1 MPPLD
6 FSFNKDYE
14 PDFKFYD
21 PALLEAVK
29 RENQD
34 VHSFFRLLALCHTV
48 MPEEKHGK
56 IEYQAQ
62 SPDEAALVSAARNF
76 GFVFKERS
84 PNSITIEVMGKKEIY
99 ELLCILDFNNVRKRM
114 SVILRKDG
122 HLRLYCKGADNVI
135 YERLK
140 KDSEEIMAKTLDHL
154 NKFAGEGLRTLCL
167 SVRDLDESFFNNWK
181 QRHQEAALSQENRD
195 DKLDAIY
202 EEIEKDMS
210 LLGATAIEDK
220 LQDGVPQTIANL
232 SLAGIKL
239 WVLTGDKQGKFLKN
253 INIIT
258 YVNYIYMY
266 ISNNNIFILNS
277 FTETAINIGYSCQLL
292 TDDLTDVFVI
302 DATTYDGV
310 ETQLTRCL
318 DTIKT
323 ASTQQ
328 KRPTLSIVTF
338 RWDKER
344 SGT

>member
-14 PDFKFYD
+14 PEFKFYD

-122 HLRLYCKGADNVI
+122 QLRLYCKGADNVI

-140 KDSEEIMAKTLDHL
+140 KDSEDIMAKTLDHL

-232 SLAGIKL
+232 GVAGIKL
-239 WVLTGDKQGKFLKN
+239 WVLTGDKQGKLVACERIFK
-253 INIIT
+253 
-258 YVNYIYMY
+258 
-266 ISNNNIFILNS
+266 ISFREAVTS
-277 FTETAINIGYSCQLL
+277 SRWTFQSCTETAINIGYSCQLL
-292 TDDLTDVFVI
+292 TDDLTDVFVV

-310 ETQLTRCL
+310 ESQLTRYL

-323 ASTQQ
+323 TSTE
-328 KRPTLSIVTF
+328 KNRPTLSIVTF

>member
-14 PDFKFYD
+14 PEFKFYD

-29 RENQD
+29 QGNED

-56 IEYQAQ
+56 LEYQAQ

-84 PNSITIEVMGKKEIY
+84 PNSITIEVMGKREVY

-140 KDSEEIMAKTLDHL
+140 KDSEEIMSKTLDHL

-181 QRHQEAALSQENRD
+181 QRHQEAALSHENRD

-202 EEIEKDMS
+202 EEIEKDMT

-232 SLAGIKL
+232 GLAGIKL
-239 WVLTGDKQGKFLKN
+239 WVLTGDKQGKFITNSRLPFLLFLLFT
-253 INIIT
+253 IRRLIIYT
-258 YVNYIYMY
+258 YAY
-266 ISNNNIFILNS
+266 
-277 FTETAINIGYSCQLL
+277 
-292 TDDLTDVFVI
+292 
-302 DATTYDGV
+302 TYAYAC
-310 ETQLTRCL
+310 TCTY
-318 DTIKT
+318 TYT
-323 ASTQQ
+323 YT
-328 KRPTLSIVTF
+328 
-338 RWDKER
+338 
-344 SGT
+344 

>member
-1 MPPLD
+1 MD

-14 PDFKFYD
+14 PEFKFYD
-21 PALLEAVK
+21 SALLDAV
-29 RENQD
+29 RGNNED

-48 MPEEKHGK
+48 MPEEKNGK
-56 IEYQAQ
+56 LEYQAQ

-84 PNSITIEVMGKKEIY
+84 PNSITIEVMGKREIY

-140 KDSEEIMAKTLDHL
+140 KGSEDITSKTLEHL

-167 SVRDLDESFFNNWK
+167 SVRDLDEQFFNDWK
-181 QRHQEAALSQENRD
+181 QRHQEAAMSQENRD

-202 EEIEKDMS
+202 EEIEKDMT

-232 SLAGIKL
+232 ALAGIKI
-239 WVLTGDKQGKFLKN
+239 WVLTGDKQG
-253 INIIT
+253 
-258 YVNYIYMY
+258 M
-266 ISNNNIFILNS
+266 
-277 FTETAINIGYSCQLL
+277 
-292 TDDLTDVFVI
+292 
-302 DATTYDGV
+302 
-310 ETQLTRCL
+310 
-318 DTIKT
+318 TIK
-323 ASTQQ
+323 S
-328 KRPTLSIVTF
+328 LS
-338 RWDKER
+338 
-344 SGT
+344 

>member
-1 MPPLD
+1 MNFQVIFDLRLQTVPPLD

-14 PDFKFYD
+14 PEFKFYD
-21 PALLEAVK
+21 TALLEAVK
-29 RENQD
+29 RNNED

-48 MPEEKHGK
+48 MPEEKNGK
-56 IEYQAQ
+56 LEYQAQ

-84 PNSITIEVMGKKEIY
+84 PNSITIEVMGKREIY

-122 HLRLYCKGADNVI
+122 QLRLYCKGADNVI

-140 KDSEEIMAKTLDHL
+140 DGSEDIMAKTLEHL

-167 SVRDLDESFFNNWK
+167 SVRDLDEQFFNDWK

-202 EEIEKDMS
+202 EEIEKDMT

-232 SLAGIKL
+232 GLAGIKI
-239 WVLTGDKQGKFLKN
+239 WVLTGDKQGKN
-253 INIIT
+253 I
-258 YVNYIYMY
+258 
-266 ISNNNIFILNS
+266 
-277 FTETAINIGYSCQLL
+277 
-292 TDDLTDVFVI
+292 
-302 DATTYDGV
+302 
-310 ETQLTRCL
+310 
-318 DTIKT
+318 
-323 ASTQQ
+323 
-328 KRPTLSIVTF
+328 
-338 RWDKER
+338 
-344 SGT
+344 